1 PVERMHKCTRLRS
14 PARVRR
20 EGVSCCR
27 RVARCSIYRRLHR
40 RRRLMALVDNLFKG
54 WGGVLLGFGACI
66 AAPSLFPDAGAAVR
80 PLAKRA
86 VKGVLAA
93 AEALKA
99 AAAEATEQVNDFVA
113 EVRAESGNGD
123 ATRPA

>member
-1 PVERMHKCTRLRS
+1 
-14 PARVRR
+14 
-20 EGVSCCR
+20 
-27 RVARCSIYRRLHR
+27 
-40 RRRLMALVDNLFKG
+40 MALVDNLFKG
-54 WGGVLLGFGACI
+54 WGGVLLGFGAGI

-99 AAAEATEQVNDFVA
+99 AAAEATEQVNDLVA
-113 EVRAESGNGD
+113 EVRAERANGD
-123 ATRPA
+123 PTRSAGR

>member
-1 PVERMHKCTRLRS
+1 
-14 PARVRR
+14 
-20 EGVSCCR
+20 
-27 RVARCSIYRRLHR
+27 
-40 RRRLMALVDNLFKG
+40 MALVDNLFKG
-54 WGGVLLGFGACI
+54 WGGVLLGFGAGI
-66 AAPSLFPDAGAAVR
+66 AAPSLFPDAGAVR

-113 EVRAESGNGD
+113 EVRAERANGD
-123 ATRPA
+123 RTRPADR